1 MKNRLWLYY
10 GQQPESDWCQPLKPE
25 SDWCQLPTDSTKI
38 DGVNSFNQKG
48 IGANSFNQRE
58 SGANPVNQ
66 RPIQL
71 KSEGAN
77 QWYQSIQPECDWCQP
92 CELERQKGN
101 YSDQHHSHN
110 LELLY
115 RAQPTDQCS
124 RGYSRFPSSSSDTSI
139 NTLKMQ
145 LPGACQLFFVR
156 FLCFC
161 VKRCQIDYG
170 RQNLNP

>member
-38 DGVNSFNQKG
+38 DG
-48 IGANSFNQRE
+48 ANSFNQRE

-77 QWYQSIQPECDWCQP
+77 QWCQSI
-92 CELERQKGN
+92 
-101 YSDQHHSHN
+101 
-110 LELLY
+110 
-115 RAQPTDQCS
+115 
-124 RGYSRFPSSSSDTSI
+124 
-139 NTLKMQ
+139 
-145 LPGACQLFFVR
+145 
-156 FLCFC
+156 
-161 VKRCQIDYG
+161 
-170 RQNLNP
+170 